1 MTINKIAGSKVQ
13 FDVVIPVELFK
24 KSLDEAFEKKNKEV
38 EIPGFR
44 KGHAPKDAF
53 LARFGKESLY
63 EEALNTAISETY
75 YQAVVDNAIQVCG
88 YPKIDIDQSKVNDT
102 EPIHYTVTVSVTP
115 EVELGEYKNLGIEK
129 EKVTVLAKEVE
140 AEINSALNRGAMLV
154 KKADDAVIEN
164 GDTVVFDFEGF
175 KDGVAFEGGSAK
187 DYSLEIGSGQFIP
200 GFEEQMVGLKS
211 GDKKDLEVTFPEDY
225 HAENLKGAKA
235 VFKIEV
241 KEIKVKETPTLDDE
255 FVKDQKIDGVET
267 VDAYKKHV
275 KETIKNRKENQA
287 LEKAKNNLYMQVV
300 KNAKFELPEDLV
312 EEEANYSLEQAKN
325 QAKQYGLTLE
335 QLLQYSGGGTVE
347 EFKNA
352 RKEQAKNTLSLRFVL
367 KAIAEI
373 EKFEATDEEIE
384 AKFNEI
390 AEQYK
395 LTIDQVKEQVSLSAI
410 KEEIVTTKAY
420 DFIEKENPFVA
431 PKSKKDE

>member
-154 KKADDAVIEN
+154 KKE
-164 GDTVVFDFEGF
+164 VVLILKKVHLLLF
-175 KDGVAFEGGSAK
+175 
-187 DYSLEIGSGQFIP
+187 QF
-200 GFEEQMVGLKS
+200 
-211 GDKKDLEVTFPEDY
+211 
-225 HAENLKGAKA
+225 
-235 VFKIEV
+235 
-241 KEIKVKETPTLDDE
+241 
-255 FVKDQKIDGVET
+255 
-267 VDAYKKHV
+267 
-275 KETIKNRKENQA
+275 
-287 LEKAKNNLYMQVV
+287 
-300 KNAKFELPEDLV
+300 
-312 EEEANYSLEQAKN
+312 
-325 QAKQYGLTLE
+325 
-335 QLLQYSGGGTVE
+335 
-347 EFKNA
+347 
-352 RKEQAKNTLSLRFVL
+352 
-367 KAIAEI
+367 
-373 EKFEATDEEIE
+373 
-384 AKFNEI
+384 
-390 AEQYK
+390 
-395 LTIDQVKEQVSLSAI
+395 
-410 KEEIVTTKAY
+410 
-420 DFIEKENPFVA
+420 
-431 PKSKKDE
+431 